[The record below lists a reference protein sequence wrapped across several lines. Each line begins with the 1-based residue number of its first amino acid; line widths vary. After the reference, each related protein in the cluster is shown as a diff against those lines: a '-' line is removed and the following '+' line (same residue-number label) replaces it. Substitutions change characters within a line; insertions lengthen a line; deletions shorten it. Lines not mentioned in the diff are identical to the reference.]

1 MPASP
6 IASQWGPGNAALP
19 GQPVQTAARPESPS
33 VARGQTPPGP
43 ALPDLGLTAP
53 GSSDEPRGEPVVD
66 VKIGGAP
73 QTPEAEILRQIH
85 TRPGRPYDPDEIDQD
100 VRRLYETGKFVKV
113 TPRHLAVPG
122 GQLVIFE
129 VLERPTLRYVK
140 YVGNEKISK
149 KKLEKESAVKAGDAL
164 DPFAVEQARARLEE
178 FYRGKGYNNVRITIL
193 EGTKTSDLGA
203 IFLINEG
210 TKQRVG
216 WTLFIGN
223 TIASD
228 AKLRTKIQSKPGP
241 FWIFKG
247 QLDRRQIEQDVDRL
261 KAYYTG
267 LGFIRAEISRL
278 PVDPAKTWQM
288 LTFVINEGP
297 RYAVRKVSFV
307 GNEKF
312 STEELGEEL
321 KLEPGDFFNQA
332 ELRSDLATIRD
343 RYGAVGHIF
352 AKVEPDVRLQ
362 EEPGEL
368 DLVYEIQEGKC
379 CRVGRIYPEILGDN
393 PRTQIATVL
402 NRLSLSPGD
411 VVDIRELRASERRL
425 KASGLFEYDPSKG
438 IAPQI
443 VVRPPDL
450 EEMETGIA
458 RQPPRRPQVRGQSP
472 KPVLQTAYR
481 APYASTSPSQPEV
494 VDLCLQ
500 GWWIGNRQAQ
510 RPQAASRACGGRL
523 PSASAEPLLV
533 RGQYSADAGLT
544 IPPLR
549 RPEPW
554 TETQPAPRYG
564 ESAAPAQTAP
574 ASPYPPPPTNSAP
587 ASPPPGGSSGA
598 LPGYPPAGR
607 STDAGPGSPPGVGGT
622 YSGPTYPRA
631 GGSGRYDPPPSG
643 PPAGTLAPSSPTYGN
658 QFPGGSVTVP
668 PVLGPPPGVVSAAP
682 PDAVPESL
690 FLGLPP
696 SEDPPLF
703 VPLNPEVY
711 EARTG
716 RLMFSVG
723 VNSEAG
729 LLGSVIVDEQNFNLF
744 RPPRSWEDIRNGTAW
759 RGRGQRFRLEAVPG
773 TEVQRYTVNF
783 QEPYLFDSQ
792 ISLGLSGYYYTRW
805 YREWDEERLGGR
817 VSLGYQFTHDLSGTL
832 SFRGAKINIFD
843 PIVAGLPELDEA
855 LGDNALYGFR
865 AQLAH
870 DTRDNAFLATE
881 GHYLEI
887 GVEQVVGSFEYTRG
901 DIDLRRYFLLR
912 QHPDG
917 SGRHVLS
924 LNARAAVTSEDT
936 PIYEHYFAGG
946 FSTLRGFDFRGAS
959 PRDPGTGV
967 LVGGHFM
974 LLASVEYMFPITADD
989 NLRMVVFCDTG
1000 TVQPTIDDWRDNY
1013 RVAPGLGL
1021 RIAIPAMGPA
1031 PIALDFAFP
1040 VSEEPGDENEVF
1052 SFFIGFLR

>member
-1 MPASP
+1 MLCAVILGLASLGGLIGCQQMPTTMTARP
-6 IASQWGPGNAALP
+6 WGPRDP
-19 GQPVQTAARPESPS
+19 ARPEQVVRTTTPAERPP
-33 VARGQTPPGP
+33 VARAQTPQGP
-43 ALPDLGLTAP
+43 ALPDLDLAP
-53 GSSDEPRGEPVVD
+53 AAASDDARGQPVVD
-66 VKIGGAP
+66 VRIEGAR
-73 QTPEAEILRQIH
+73 QTPDAEILRQIH
-85 TRPGRPYDPDEIDQD
+85 TRPGRPYDPDQIDLD
-100 VRRLYETGKFVKV
+100 VRRLYQTGKFVKV
-113 TPRHLAVPG
+113 SPRHLAVPG

-140 YVGNEKISK
+140 YVGFQKIK
-149 KKLEKESAVKAGDAL
+149 RKTLEKESGIKAGDAL

-178 FYRGKGYNNVRITIL
+178 FYRGKGYNSARVTIR

-203 IFLINEG
+203 VFLINEG
-210 TKQRVG
+210 PKQRVG
-216 WTLFIGN
+216 WTMFIGN
-223 TIASD
+223 KVASD

-241 FWIFKG
+241 FWVFKG
-247 QLDRRQIEQDVDRL
+247 QLDRRQIEQDVERL

-267 LGFIRAEISRL
+267 LGYFRAEISRL
-278 PVDPAKTWQM
+278 PVDPTKTWQM

-297 RYAVRKVSFV
+297 RYAVGKVSFV

-312 STEELGEEL
+312 TAEQLGEEL
-321 KLEPGDFFNQA
+321 KLRPGEFFNQA
-332 ELRSDLATIRD
+332 QLQSDLATIRD
-343 RYGAVGHIF
+343 RYGAMGHIF
-352 AKVEPDVRLQ
+352 AKVEPDVRLK

-368 DLVYEIQEGKC
+368 DLVYEIQEGKY
-379 CRVGRIYPEILGDN
+379 CRVGRIYAKILGDN

-411 VVDIRELRASERRL
+411 IVDIRELRASERRL
-425 KASGLFEYDPSKG
+425 KASGLFEYDPVRG

-450 EEMETGIA
+450 EDMETGIA
-458 RQPPRRPQVRGQSP
+458 RQAPGRPQYRGQSP
-472 KPVLQTAYR
+472 EPARHTAYR
-481 APYASTSPSQPEV
+481 PPYSSASAQQSEV
-494 VDLCLQ
+494 VDLCVE
-500 GWWIGNRQAQ
+500 GWWTGQPQPQSRQAPGGA
-510 RPQAASRACGGRL
+510 RDGRAE
-523 PSASAEPLLV
+523 SASDEELLV
-533 RGQYSADAGLT
+533 RGQYSADAGLS

-554 TETQPAPRYG
+554 AEREPAPRYG
-564 ESAAPAQTAP
+564 ESAPVVETAP
-574 ASPYPPPPTNSAP
+574 LFGGPPPPTDVAP
-587 ASPPPGGSSGA
+587 A
-598 LPGYPPAGR
+598 YPPAG
-607 STDAGPGSPPGVGGT
+607 GGT
-622 YSGPTYPRA
+622 YPAPTYPPA
-631 GGSGRYDPPPSG
+631 GGASQHDQFAPPPG
-643 PPAGTLAPSSPTYGN
+643 PPAGTLAPSSPTYGDR
-658 QFPGGSVTVP
+658 FPGGSVMVP
-668 PVLGPPPGVVSAAP
+668 PVVGPPPGIASPAP
-682 PDAVPESL
+682 PDGAPGSL

-696 SEDPPLF
+696 SEDAPLF
-703 VPLNPEVY
+703 VPLEPEVY

-759 RGRGQRFRLEAVPG
+759 RGGGQRFRLEAVPG

-783 QEPYLFDSQ
+783 QEPYLFYSQ
-792 ISLGLSGYYYTRW
+792 VGLGLSGYYYTRW

-817 VSLGYQFTHDLSGTL
+817 ASLTYQFTHDLSGTIA
-832 SFRGAKINIFD
+832 FRGAKVTVFD
-843 PIVAGLPELDEA
+843 PIVAGLPELDEV

-865 AQLAH
+865 AQLVH

-881 GHYLEI
+881 GHYLEV
-887 GVEQVVGSFEYTRG
+887 GVEQVIGSFEYTRG

-924 LNARAAVTSEDT
+924 LNARMAVTSDDT

-946 FSTLRGFDFRGAS
+946 FSTIRGFDFRGAS
-959 PRDPGTGV
+959 PRSTGGV
-967 LVGGHFM
+967 TVGGEFM
-974 LLASVEYMFPITADD
+974 LLASIEYMFPITADD
-989 NLRMVVFCDTG
+989 NLRMVVFCDSG
-1000 TVQPTIDDWRDNY
+1000 TVEPTIDDWSNNY

-1040 VSEEPGDENEVF
+1040 VSKEPGDDTEVF